1 MRIPRRLAAAI
12 PVALLLF
19 TTTACTGTG
28 QADLSGGAK
37 VEFSE
42 SNPKVLV
49 MTTHYGPTVDF
60 MGVDWTGKLRFVPGC
75 NCILLEEDDAVGALT
90 FITWPD
96 GTRGYSEGS
105 TRGVELPDGRQLE
118 QDAAVTGFGSR
129 DSFDSPPPATLPAP
143 HRAKSDTLVVA
154 TVN

>member
-12 PVALLLF
+12 PVALLIF
-19 TTTACTGTG
+19 ISTACTGAG
-28 QADLSGGAK
+28 EADLSGGAK
-37 VEFSE
+37 VEWSG

-60 MGVDWTGKLRFVPGC
+60 MGVDWTGKLRYVPGC
-75 NCILLEEDDAVGALT
+75 NCLLLEEDGAEGALT

-105 TRGVELPDGRQLE
+105 TLGVQLPDGRRLK
-118 QDAAVTGFGSR
+118 QDDAVTGFGSR
-129 DSFDSPPPATLPAP
+129 DAFDGPPPATLPAP
-143 HRAKSDTLVVA
+143 HSAKSDCLVVA
-154 TVN
+154 MVN